1 MTKKMKKMEV
11 EAGKVPPAIVKAK
24 KDLLNQSKANI
35 ENEDNWYWEKPG
47 CSKSVWSWTNE

>member
-1 MTKKMKKMEV
+1 MKKMEV

-35 ENEDNWYWEKPG
+35 ENEDNWY
-47 CSKSVWSWTNE
+47 